1 MPTATPPSPAVP
13 VGFGA
18 RALNALGL
26 HRKELRAWAMY
37 DWGISGMQTIIT
49 TAVFPIFFVSVAAD
63 GMAPERA
70 SAWWGYV
77 NTIGAILIAVLAP
90 ILGALADF
98 KAAKKK
104 FLVAFMLLGAG
115 ATAAMFFIA
124 QGQMLYASLTFIL
137 SLAGATGSMT
147 FYEALLPHI
156 ADESEID
163 RVSTAGYALGY
174 FGGGLLLAAALLIIS
189 KPELVGLPYG
199 DALTAAEK
207 SLPARLS
214 FVAVGAWWLAFSIPL
229 LRTVGEPPRALE
241 LDEATRTA
249 PIRASIH
256 RLGTTLRE
264 LRNYRQAFMMMLAFT
279 IYNDGIQTIIKMAT
293 VYGTELNIPRQQ
305 LIAAILLVQFIG
317 IPAAF
322 AFGSLAGKL
331 GAKRSIFLGLLVY
344 TGICIYG
351 YFLET
356 ARDFWVLAIVVG
368 LVQGGTQALSRSLFA
383 TLVPKHKSG
392 EFFGFFSVF
401 EKFGGILG
409 PLAFAIASQVSGS
422 SRVAILSVIVFFL
435 VGAWL
440 LSMVDEK
447 AGAAAARA
455 ADAETITPSTSA
467 A

>member
-1 MPTATPPSPAVP
+1 MQSASSSPEVP
-13 VGFGA
+13 APRA
-18 RALNALGL
+18 RRTLLDSLGL
-26 HRKELRAWAMY
+26 HRPELRAWAMY
-37 DWGISGMQTIIT
+37 DWGISAMQTVIM
-49 TAVFPIFFVSVAAD
+49 TAVFPIFFVKVAAAAMD
-63 GMAPERA
+63 PERA

-77 NTIGAILIAVLAP
+77 NTIGAVLIAVLAP
-90 ILGALADF
+90 ILGAVADF

-115 ATAAMFFIA
+115 ATAAMFFI
-124 QGQMLYASLTFIL
+124 QRGDMVFASVTFVL

-163 RVSTAGYALGY
+163 RVSTAGYAMGY
-174 FGGGLLLAAALLIIS
+174 VGGGLLLAIALLMIQ
-189 KPELVGLPYG
+189 KPALFGLPHG
-199 DALTAAEK
+199 EGLTAAQAT
-207 SLPARLS
+207 LPVRVS
-214 FVAVGAWWLAFSIPL
+214 FIAVAAWWMAFSIPV
-229 LRTVGEPPRALE
+229 LRAVAEPPRALE
-241 LDEATRTA
+241 PDEASRTA
-249 PIRASIH
+249 PIRASIQ

-264 LRNYRQAFMMMLAFT
+264 LRDYKQAFLMMLAFT
-279 IYNDGIQTIIKMAT
+279 IYNDGIQTIIKMAS
-293 VYGTELNIPRQQ
+293 VYGTELKIDQGQ

-322 AFGSLAGKL
+322 AFGSLAGKF
-331 GAKRSIFLGLLVY
+331 GAKRSIFFGLLVY

-351 YFLET
+351 YFLQT
-356 ARDFWVLAIVVG
+356 ARDFWVLAMVVG
-368 LVQGGTQALSRSLFA
+368 LVQGGTQALSRSVFA

-409 PLAFAIASQVSGS
+409 PLAFAVAAQLAGN
-422 SRVAILSVIVFFL
+422 SRVAILSVIAFF
-435 VGAWL
+435 VIGAWL
-440 LSMVDEK
+440 LMLVDEK

-455 ADAETITPSTSA
+455 ADELTISPTRA